1 MHRNQWPGLKIQ
13 FLVTMKGMVL
23 VGQLHIHPCFQN
35 VADFKARPAPPGLQR
50 LLTEFNFACSQ
61 SRWQKTKSLLVLGG
75 KARAGEGR
83 QQAHGSQ
90 PAPGEGSNAPAS
102 ITQPQAPSQAQHRI
116 PAGGQPGEHPWH
128 RAAMQVCPQN
138 PPALTSPL
146 PEPHAAASRAGS
158 CCQGAA
164 ARAEPT

>member
-83 QQAHGSQ
+83 HQAHGSQ

-116 PAGGQPGEHPWH
+116 PAGGQPREHPWH

-138 PPALTSPL
+138 PPGSHQSPPRAPCCSEQGWLLL
-146 PEPHAAASRAGS
+146 PGGCSSG
-158 CCQGAA
+158 
-164 ARAEPT
+164 